1 MRDGRPVI
9 PQRKYAMTPS
19 VERLKRSL
27 TRFEGYWR
35 DYDFTDFEDMRRL
48 RDTLQEFVYE
58 AHSAHDE
65 LEARGE

>member
-1 MRDGRPVI
+1 MPERI
-9 PQRKYAMTPS
+9 PFPPS
-19 VERLKRSL
+19 AERLKRSL
-27 TRFEGYWR
+27 TRFEDYWR
-35 DYDFTDFEDMRRL
+35 DYDFTDFEDMSRL